1 MKPLDL
7 TGQTFGKLT
16 VLHEGQRIT
25 RKVTRVIHVR
35 QWVCRCQCG
44 VVTTVRHRNLQG
56 GRVRS
61 CGCSHFTHGQ
71 TGTPEYLIWHAMKQ
85 RCMNPRSPQ
94 YPNYG
99 GRGIAV
105 CDRWQQSY
113 LIFLGDMGE
122 RPSKKH
128 SLDRIDNDGPYSPD
142 NCRWGTREQ
151 QNNNKRTNRFLI
163 FHGETLTISQWA
175 RRLHVH
181 FCTLQYRLRRG
192 WSVERTL
199 TEPVRQFRHRT

>member
-1 MKPLDL
+1 MKALDL
-7 TGQTFGKLT
+7 TRQTFGRLT
-16 VLHEGQRIT
+16 VLRLGPNHNKPCGETIR
-25 RKVTRVIHVR
+25 R
-35 QWVCRCQCG
+35 WVCRCVCG
-44 VVTTVRHRNLQG
+44 TLTTVRQSHLRTGNT
-56 GRVRS
+56 RS
-61 CGCSHFTHGQ
+61 CGCLYERHGM
-71 TGTPEYLIWHAMKQ
+71 Y
-85 RCMNPRSPQ
+85 RVPQ
-94 YPNYG
+94 YQAYDQMNRRCSNPNDKGFANYG
-99 GRGIAV
+99 GRGITV
-105 CDRWQQSY
+105 CDRWKHSFAA
-113 LIFLGDMGE
+113 FLEDMGE